1 MNNWEKE
8 RLAEQ
13 LKFFGAKKT
22 KFISVYAKKP
32 RIVCKAKVTST
43 PMQYG
48 SERYLGNLY
57 QDQLNRGVQNSQFGF
72 LQMSAARD
80 AHLQAMSQTAN
91 LGLSGL
97 MGIGQAA
104 KGVGGLCGIGG
115 LGVHRQ

>member
-1 MNNWEKE
+1 MTNWEKE

-57 QDQLNRGVQNSQFGF
+57 QDQLNRGIQNSQFGF

-80 AHLQAMSQTAN
+80 AQFQSMSQTAN
-91 LGLSGL
+91 LGLHGL
-97 MGIGQAA
+97 MDMSNGADMARARNPFIPCL
-104 KGVGGLCGIGG
+104 VGFC
-115 LGVHRQ
+115 